1 MTTSTA
7 NPNATFIPVPL
18 DGKLLTPEQLRS
30 YNELGYVII
39 PNLLNAQ
46 EVQDLKD
53 LRDRAVARAV
63 EHGGSFYDGPA
74 QYDVEPLKS
83 DPTGK
88 ALGLRKIQE
97 VYQVEPVFRDM
108 LSQPKILDIVQD
120 IIGPDIYYHSS
131 KLMCKPG
138 SGGRRKPWH
147 QDFAYWPNMDTR
159 QVTVWI
165 AVDKATP
172 ENGCMQVIPG
182 SHLRGLIQHLK
193 LEDFQIREDNIPNEN
208 VVTAAMNPG
217 DALFF
222 SVLTL
227 HASDPNNSPNSRL
240 SAIIDFDSRPAPEG
254 SRIGSHTPLRKA

>member
-1 MTTSTA
+1 MTTATA
-7 NPNATFIPVPL
+7 PGTYFPIPL
-18 DGKLLTPEQLRS
+18 DGKTLTPDQLRF
-30 YNELGYVII
+30 YNENGYIII
-39 PNLLNAQ
+39 PNLLSPQ
-46 EVQDLKD
+46 EVQALKD
-53 LRDRAVARAV
+53 LRDRVVVRALK
-63 EHGGSFYDGPA
+63 EGGTFYDGPA
-74 QYDVEPLKS
+74 HYDVEPLKS

-108 LSQPKILDIVQD
+108 LSQPKVLDIVQD
-120 IIGPDIYYHSS
+120 IIGPNIYYHSS
-131 KLMCKPG
+131 KLMCKPA

-147 QDFAYWPNMDTR
+147 QDFAYWPTMDTR

-165 AVDKATP
+165 AIDKATP

-182 SHLRGLIQHLK
+182 SHLRGLIPHFK
-193 LEDFQIREDNIPNEN
+193 LEDFQIIEDNIPNEN
-208 VVTAAMNPG
+208 VVVAPMNPG

-240 SAIIDFDSRPAPEG
+240 SAIIDYDSRPAPESSRLG
-254 SRIGSHTPLRKA
+254 SQVPLRKA